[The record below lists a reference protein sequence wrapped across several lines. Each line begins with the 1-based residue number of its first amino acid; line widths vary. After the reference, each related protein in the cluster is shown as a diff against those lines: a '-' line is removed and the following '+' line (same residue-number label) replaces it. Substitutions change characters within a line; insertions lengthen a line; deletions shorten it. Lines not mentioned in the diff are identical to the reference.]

1 MTKQQ
6 ALKLF
11 EEKKVRT
18 VWDDE
23 QEKWY
28 FSIVDVVSILTES
41 TDGRKYW
48 NKLKQRLKEEGNETV
63 TNCHQLKMQA
73 VDGKMNLKI
82 NSKIIQQINDM
93 KTISNK
99 QLTIQVSPH
108 GAELCS
114 IVANGKEYLW
124 QADPAFWKRHSPVL
138 FPIVGSVWEN
148 EYRNEGIPYTLT
160 QHGFARDME
169 FTLISEKEDEVR
181 YRLVSNEETLH
192 KYPFPFCLEI
202 GYRIQGKK
210 IEVMWEVKNTGD
222 KEMYFQIGAHPA
234 FYWPEFDASNS
245 ERGFFRFDKEN
256 GLKYI
261 LISEKGCA
269 DPSTEYSL
277 ELTDGLLPLD
287 THTFDKDALILEN
300 EQVRK
305 VTLYNKEKL
314 AYLSLHFNAPV
325 VGLWSPPA
333 KNAPFVCIEPWYG
346 RCDRAHYT
354 GEYKDKDWMK
364 HLQPEEIFQGGYTIE
379 IDE

>member
-210 IEVMWEVKNTGD
+210 IEVMWEVKNSGEKD
-222 KEMYFQIGAHPA
+222 MYFQIGAHPA

-354 GEYKDKDWMK
+354 GEYKDKDWMR

>member
-124 QADPAFWKRHSPVL
+124 QANPAFWKRHSPVL

-210 IEVMWEVKNTGD
+210 IEVMWEVKNSGEKD
-222 KEMYFQIGAHPA
+222 MYFQIGAHPA

-245 ERGFFRFDKEN
+245 ERGFFGFDKEN

-354 GEYKDKDWMK
+354 GEYKDKDWMQ

>member
-1 MTKQQ
+1 
-6 ALKLF
+6 
-11 EEKKVRT
+11 
-18 VWDDE
+18 
-23 QEKWY
+23 
-28 FSIVDVVSILTES
+28 
-41 TDGRKYW
+41 
-48 NKLKQRLKEEGNETV
+48 
-63 TNCHQLKMQA
+63 
-73 VDGKMNLKI
+73 
-82 NSKIIQQINDM
+82 M

-234 FYWPEFDASNS
+234 FYWPEFDASKS

-333 KNAPFVCIEPWYG
+333 KNAPFVCIEPWYVAT
-346 RCDRAHYT
+346 AHIILVNIKIRT
-354 GEYKDKDWMK
+354 GCSTYNRKRYSKEDIQLKLMNN
-364 HLQPEEIFQGGYTIE
+364 
-379 IDE
+379 